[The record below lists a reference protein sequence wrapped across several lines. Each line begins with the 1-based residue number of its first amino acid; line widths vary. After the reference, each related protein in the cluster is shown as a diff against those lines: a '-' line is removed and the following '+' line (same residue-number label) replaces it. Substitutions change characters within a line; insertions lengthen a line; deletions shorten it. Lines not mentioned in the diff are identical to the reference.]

1 MKPIEVSDE
10 VVDVIEL
17 ILRREG
23 ETVPDVIARLIGEEA
38 RRLYGGRCYG
48 ADDRRR

>member
-38 RRLYGGRCYG
+38 RRLYRG
-48 ADDRRR
+48 

>member
-10 VVDVIEL
+10 VVECVIEL

-23 ETVPDVIARLIGEEA
+23 ETVPDVMARFD
-38 RRLYGGRCYG
+38 RGGSQTAVQG
-48 ADDRRR
+48 